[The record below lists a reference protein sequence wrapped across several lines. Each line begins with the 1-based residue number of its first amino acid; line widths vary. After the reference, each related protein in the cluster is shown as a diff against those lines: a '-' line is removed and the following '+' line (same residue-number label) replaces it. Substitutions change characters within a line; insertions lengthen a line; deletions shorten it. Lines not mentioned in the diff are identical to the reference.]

1 MTDVKSVASDVRQ
14 TGERIR
20 CLRVQHLQKS
30 ASTLGDGFFVEINPR
45 VFFSGD
51 RRREARAQRDIA
63 NHGARIRSP
72 LKGYLGHGLSQHV
85 GDPNLP
91 TIRTHGDSRRNSPFR
106 RRPQRHGVAIGEAA
120 FLEIKEMDDFFSR
133 ATRDDPLAIRCEGD
147 PVKGFRENRPGKNF
161 GTGNVHQDDLVGTKA
176 GVKHRSETP
185 RWINGHVHREIS
197 ERDLLAHRIQQP
209 LIGQSNRSIRAAA
222 RPVAGFSWG

>member
-1 MTDVKSVASDVRQ
+1 MTDVKSIASDVRQ

-20 CLRVQHLQKS
+20 SLRVQHLQKR

-45 VFFSGD
+45 VLFP
-51 RRREARAQRDIA
+51 RRRRRRALPQLDIA
-63 NHGARIRSP
+63 HHRARIGAVVQSDFAHR
-72 LKGYLGHGLSQHV
+72 LTQHV
-85 GDPNLP
+85 GDPKLP
-91 TIRTHGDSRRNSPFR
+91 TIRAHGDSRRNSPFR
-106 RRPQRHGVAIGEAA
+106 RRPERHGVAIDEAA

-133 ATRDDPLAIRCEGD
+133 ATRDDSLAIRREGD
-147 PVKGFRENRPGKNF
+147 AVKGFWENSPGKNP
-161 GTGNVHQDDLVGTKA
+161 GSGNIDEDDLVGTKP

-185 RWINGHVHREIS
+185 RWIKGHVHREIS

-222 RPVAGFSWG
+222 RPVSPFRWD

>member
-20 CLRVQHLQKS
+20 SLRVQHFQQGTS
-30 ASTLGDGFFVEINPR
+30 PLGDGFFVEINPR

-51 RRREARAQRDIA
+51 GRRGALAQRDVA
-63 NHGARIRSP
+63 NHGARIRSH

-91 TIRTHGDSRRNSPFR
+91 TIRAHGDSRRNSPFR
-106 RRPQRHGVAIGEAA
+106 RRPERHGVAIGEAA

-133 ATRDDPLAIRCEGD
+133 ATCDDSLTIRREGD
-147 PVKGFRENRPGKNF
+147 AVKGFWENGSGKNF
-161 GTGNVHQDDLVGTKA
+161 GTGNIHQDDLVGTKA
-176 GVKHRSETP
+176 GVKHRRETP

-197 ERDLLAHRIQQP
+197 
-209 LIGQSNRSIRAAA
+209 
-222 RPVAGFSWG
+222 